1 MRRGVRE
8 KGEMGRKKPKFERYG
23 WWRKKKLSKSWR
35 RPRGHDNK
43 MREHIAAKGARVQV
57 GYRRRKEER
66 GLHPSGRRE
75 VLVFNTNDLAQVE
88 DAREE
93 MAVRIASSVGRR
105 KKGEIEEEAAKLG
118 IKVLNP
124 MQQLLE

>member
-1 MRRGVRE
+1 MS
-8 KGEMGRKKPKFERYG
+8 KKKPKFERYG
-23 WWRKKKLSKSWR
+23 WRSKKKLSKSWR
-35 RPRGHDNK
+35 RPRGRDNK

-57 GYRRRKEER
+57 GYRRKKEER

-93 MAVRIASSVGRR
+93 IAVRIASSVGRR
-105 KKGEIEEEAAKLG
+105 KREAIEEEAATLG

-124 MQQLLE
+124 MQRSSKSISPS